1 MVRTLLLYVAVC
13 AIRVAV
19 FWLAGR
25 LLGLSRPSRGPTGR
39 AWLDAEDAFD
49 QARRK
54 QQRHRAAAAL
64 HGNPHRLDLP
74 TLKEAAPLGLGG
86 PRNAGEQEILLR
98 DIVGATDGADGKFD
112 RDFLPTDE
120 RSRRRFRA
128 IAMAL
133 REGRELPPIEV
144 YRLHGH
150 YYVSDGHHR
159 GRRRGRPGARPA
171 VHRSLRDRDPRMTL
185 PRPVRC
191 DPTPTCSRQRPLPYQ
206 ADAGLKPRTCCCLQV
221 GS

>member
-1 MVRTLLLYVAVC
+1 MVRTLLIYVAVC
-13 AIRVAV
+13 AIPVAV

-25 LLGLSRPSRGPTGR
+25 LLGLSRPFSGPTGR

-54 QQRHRAAAAL
+54 HQRHRVAAAL
-64 HGNPHRLDLP
+64 HGQSHRLDLP
-74 TLKEAAPLGLGG
+74 TLKEAATLGLGG
-86 PRNAGEQEILLR
+86 SRNAGEQEILLR
-98 DIVGATDGADGKFD
+98 DIVGATDGGDGKFD

-120 RSRRRFRA
+120 RSRWRFQA

-159 GRRRGRPGARPA
+159 VAAARA
-171 VHRSLRDRDPRMTL
+171 LGEKSIAAYVTEIL
-185 PRPVRC
+185 
-191 DPTPTCSRQRPLPYQ
+191 
-206 ADAGLKPRTCCCLQV
+206 G
-221 GS
+221 